1 MMNRDPVKDIN
12 INSDTKLGDL
22 VEQFG
27 EAGGFVASKVSTASS
42 IVKDMNSVDCTKFV
56 SFPADIMATGT
67 RGLMKQ
73 IVENNMADVVVTTC
87 GTLDHDIARVL
98 ADYYHGDFA
107 MDDELLRDEGVN
119 RLGNV
124 LVPDE
129 SYGIP
134 IERWMQPILEE
145 LYGEKKHW
153 EPWEI
158 WHDSV

>member
-1 MMNRDPVKDIN
+1 MNKEPVKDIK
-12 INSDTKLGDL
+12 ISSETRLSDLIS
-22 VEQFG
+22 QFG
-27 EAGGFVASKVSTASS
+27 EAGGFVASKVSTATS
-42 IVKDMNSVDCTKFV
+42 IVKDMNSKDCTKFV

-73 IVENNMADVVVTTC
+73 LVENNMADVIVTTC

-107 MDDELLRDEGVN
+107 MDDTLLREEGVN

-124 LVPDE
+124 LVPDD

-134 IERWMQPILEE
+134 IERWLQPILEE
-145 LYGEKKHW
+145 MYDKK
-153 EPWEI
+153 
-158 WHDSV
+158 